1 MKAVVIRSY
10 GGDGVVEYTDIERP
24 KPKADEVLVKVQVA
38 GVNPIDWKIRGGV
51 GKRLGLTLP
60 ITLGGEIAG
69 TIETIDSEV
78 KDFKEGDAV
87 YGIIASGG
95 YAEYAIAKMG
105 DIAPK
110 PAGLD
115 FKNAAA
121 IPLGALTAWQ
131 AIFDLANLSS
141 GQRILIDGASGG
153 VGSMAVQLAKAKG
166 AYVIGL
172 ASGRNEEFVRDLGA
186 DENVDV
192 VLDAVGGDT
201 FGKSLGT
208 LKKGGFLV
216 TTVEFPSEEKAREFG
231 VKVARVFGKP
241 NAKELAE
248 ITQLVDEGKLKAH
261 VSTVLPLAEVKK
273 AHQLSESGHT
283 RGKIV
288 LQIGSGNA

>member
-1 MKAVVIRSY
+1 MRFTESSPPEVMPNTPLPRWEIL
-10 GGDGVVEYTDIERP
+10 RP
-24 KPKADEVLVKVQVA
+24 NPKASISKT
-38 GVNPIDWKIRGGV
+38 R
-51 GKRLGLTLP
+51 RL
-60 ITLGGEIAG
+60 
-69 TIETIDSEV
+69 S
-78 KDFKEGDAV
+78 
-87 YGIIASGG
+87 
-95 YAEYAIAKMG
+95 
-105 DIAPK
+105 
-110 PAGLD
+110 
-115 FKNAAA
+115 
-121 IPLGALTAWQ
+121 
-131 AIFDLANLSS
+131 
-141 GQRILIDGASGG
+141 R
-153 VGSMAVQLAKAKG
+153 MAVQLAKAKG

-186 DENVDV
+186 DEFVDYTKQNFEEVVKNVDV

-201 FGKSLGT
+201 FGRSFET

-288 LQIGSGNA
+288 LQIASDGNA